1 MQMIELFEVLDALLR
16 DPGQHVEG
24 AQDSM
29 NGFDSRVEIAAG
41 LLPQHVTILHVVFS
55 LGELVVMLMLR
66 KGMSTRMT

>member
-1 MQMIELFEVLDALLR
+1 MQMIKLCEGLEALLQ

-41 LLPQHVTILHVVFS
+41 LLPQHVTILQVVYLFS
-55 LGELVVMLMLR
+55 LIIVIAC
-66 KGMSTRMT
+66 

>member
-1 MQMIELFEVLDALLR
+1 MQIIELYEVLEALLR
-16 DPGQHVEG
+16 DPGQHAEG

-55 LGELVVMLMLR
+55 L
-66 KGMSTRMT
+66 